1 MSNIELDY
9 LAVGYT
15 SEDTFMLDFDNKS
28 YGIVLK
34 YTKWILRNYD
44 YLFNTAIILQTS
56 EHSYGV
62 IFLPPN
68 DFDTLIRL
76 NDTLASLGVGDAL
89 SLRERQRRGDF
100 TIRISGKMHI
110 SGKVKAPVV
119 KAIVY
124 TDMCYNMIE
133 TISKVMHYLTMFNKP
148 DALQVVHERNK

>member
-1 MSNIELDY
+1 M
-9 LAVGYT
+9 
-15 SEDTFMLDFDNKS
+15 
-28 YGIVLK
+28 
-34 YTKWILRNYD
+34 
-44 YLFNTAIILQTS
+44 
-56 EHSYGV
+56 V

>member
-1 MSNIELDY
+1 MSNIEYDY

-34 YTKWILRNYD
+34 YTKWILRNYEH
-44 YLFNTAIILQTS
+44 LFNTAIILQTS

-62 IFLPPN
+62 IFLPPH
-68 DFDTLIRL
+68 DFDTLIKL
-76 NDTLASLGVGDAL
+76 NETLAALGVGDAL

-110 SGKVKAPVV
+110 SGRVSPPVIKSV
-119 KAIVY
+119 IY
-124 TDMCYNMIE
+124 TDMPYDVFEVIN
-133 TISKVMHYLTMFNKP
+133 KVLYYLTMFNKP
-148 DALQVVHERNK
+148 DDLQVVYEWNK